1 MINLGSAHL
10 WAAAEAT
17 NVEVE
22 INKCCLQMCVRV
34 LKKKKQDMV
43 RVLKATLLN
52 QIHSLWY
59 FLVLSSTY

>member
-34 LKKKKQDMV
+34 LKKKKA
-43 RVLKATLLN
+43 RHGEGFESYIA
-52 QIHSLWY
+52 
-59 FLVLSSTY
+59 